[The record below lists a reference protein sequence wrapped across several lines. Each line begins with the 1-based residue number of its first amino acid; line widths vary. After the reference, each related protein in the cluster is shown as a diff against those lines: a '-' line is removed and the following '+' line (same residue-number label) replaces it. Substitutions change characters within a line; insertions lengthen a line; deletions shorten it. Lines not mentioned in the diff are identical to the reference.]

1 MKLHERFSS
10 VGSPTIRSD
19 GHPKVT
25 GATHYTADHNLPG
38 MIWGK
43 CLRSPLPHARIR
55 RIDVQKA
62 KKTKGVFAV
71 LTASGEEGES
81 GCQFPWLVRLSRKS
95 GRSLQCGAEA
105 ARKISRDYRSY
116 FWEALIS
123 RLCLKCHGAPVVLPK
138 STGLKGPRRLVML
151 FTNQCRRVF
160 YYVARPPLLADFLHT
175 RFVHRGP
182 DPHFFIKLDGARMI
196 GDRKVR

>member
-1 MKLHERFSS
+1 MKLHEQLSS
-10 VGSPTIRSD
+10 VGSPTIRLD
-19 GHPKVT
+19 GRPKVT
-25 GATHYTADHNLPG
+25 GTTRYTADHVLSG

-43 CLRSPLPHARIR
+43 CLRTPFLMLESVASTT
-55 RIDVQKA
+55 KS
-62 KKTKGVFAV
+62 KEKKGVFAV

-160 YYVARPPLLADFLHT
+160 T
-175 RFVHRGP
+175 
-182 DPHFFIKLDGARMI
+182 M
-196 GDRKVR
+196 

>member
-1 MKLHERFSS
+1 MKLHEQLSS
-10 VGSPTIRSD
+10 VGSPTIRLD
-19 GHPKVT
+19 GRPKVT
-25 GATHYTADHNLPG
+25 GTTRYTADHVLSG

-43 CLRSPLPHARIR
+43 CLRTPFLMLESVASTT
-55 RIDVQKA
+55 KS
-62 KKTKGVFAV
+62 KEKKGVFAV

-81 GCQFPWLVRLSRKS
+81 GCQFPWLVRLSRKQWPIFTM
-95 GRSLQCGAEA
+95 RSRSCSKDFERLSKLLLGSADQSALPLM
-105 ARKISRDYRSY
+105 SRCS
-116 FWEALIS
+116 
-123 RLCLKCHGAPVVLPK
+123 VVLPK
-138 STGLKGPRRLVML
+138 STGVEGPRRLVML

>member
-1 MKLHERFSS
+1 MKLHEQLSS
-10 VGSPTIRSD
+10 VGSPAIRLD
-19 GHPKVT
+19 GRPKVT
-25 GATHYTADHNLPG
+25 GTTRYTADHVLSG

-43 CLRSPLPHARIR
+43 CLRTPFLMLESVALTTKSKEKKESSRYLPLA
-55 RIDVQKA
+55 A
-62 KKTKGVFAV
+62 KKANLVVSSLGW
-71 LTASGEEGES
+71 S
-81 GCQFPWLVRLSRKS
+81 GCRENS

-105 ARKISRDYRSY
+105 ARRFREIIEVTSG
-116 FWEALIS
+116 EALIS